1 MSAIIKE
8 AAESFLPILPWSGGW
23 GALHMLNSSCEP
35 GRDPSPDVES
45 FCALTILS
53 VSMSRSVQIDTSL
66 FRSYLVYGISLQ
78 KLEYSHGTVILP

>member
-1 MSAIIKE
+1 
-8 AAESFLPILPWSGGW
+8 
-23 GALHMLNSSCEP
+23 MLNSSCEP